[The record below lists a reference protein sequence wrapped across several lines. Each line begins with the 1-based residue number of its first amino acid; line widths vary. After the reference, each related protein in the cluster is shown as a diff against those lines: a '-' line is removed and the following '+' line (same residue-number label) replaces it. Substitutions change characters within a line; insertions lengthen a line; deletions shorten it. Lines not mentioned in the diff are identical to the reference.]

1 MTDKTQAPKSR
12 APRKRARKPAA
23 AKAHPAAKTKSKPQA
38 ADLPPATPAAPVPSP
53 GPQRTSAAE
62 HAVASVPIHVR
73 WHDLDA
79 FNHVNNASFLVL
91 LEEAR
96 LQWLRTVPGEWFGE
110 HAMPVMAAINLQYLK
125 PITWPAEIDVVLT
138 CERLGATSVTL
149 GNRVVERSD
158 HACIYAD
165 GNIVMVWIDPATGKS
180 VPLPE
185 AIRKACVA

>member
-1 MTDKTQAPKSR
+1 MTDDTQAPKKR

-23 AKAHPAAKTKSKPQA
+23 RPAPSAKAPPAATVTSAQPSPRA
-38 ADLPPATPAAPVPSP
+38 PAPDATPAP
-53 GPQRTSAAE
+53 AAA
-62 HAVASVPIHVR
+62 HVIASVPIHVR

-79 FNHVNNASFLVL
+79 FNHVNNASFLIL

-96 LQWLRTVPGEWFGE
+96 LQWLRSVPGEWFGA
-110 HAMPVMAAINLQYLK
+110 HSMPVMAAINLQYLR

-138 CERLGATSVTL
+138 CERMGATSVTL

-158 HACIYAD
+158 HTRVYAD

-180 VPLPE
+180 VPLPQ
-185 AIRKACVA
+185 AIRHACQP

>member
-1 MTDKTQAPKSR
+1 MSDQPKSNPARR

-23 AKAHPAAKTKSKPQA
+23 AKTNPAAQA
-38 ADLPPATPAAPVPSP
+38 AVTKPAPRPTPAAPLPTQP
-53 GPQRTSAAE
+53 SAAAPSAP
-62 HAVASVPIHVR
+62 HVLACVPIHVR

-96 LQWLRTVPGEWFGE
+96 LQWLRSVPGEWFGE
-110 HAMPVMAAINLQYLK
+110 HAMPVMASVNLQYLK
-125 PITWPAEIDVVLT
+125 PVTWPAEIDVLLT
-138 CERLGATSVTL
+138 CERMGATSVTL

-165 GNIVMVWIDPATGKS
+165 GNIVMVWIDPATGKP
-180 VPLPE
+180 VPLPD
-185 AIRKACVA
+185 AIRATAT

>member
-1 MTDKTQAPKSR
+1 MSGHASAPLAG
-12 APRKRARKPAA
+12 AP
-23 AKAHPAAKTKSKPQA
+23 
-38 ADLPPATPAAPVPSP
+38 LF
-53 GPQRTSAAE
+53 
-62 HAVASVPIHVR
+62 VASIAVR
-73 WHDLDA
+73 WRDLDA

-138 CERLGATSVTL
+138 CERMGATSVTL
-149 GNRVVERSD
+149 GNRVVERGD
-158 HACIYAD
+158 HGCVYAN

-185 AIRKACVA
+185 AIREACLA